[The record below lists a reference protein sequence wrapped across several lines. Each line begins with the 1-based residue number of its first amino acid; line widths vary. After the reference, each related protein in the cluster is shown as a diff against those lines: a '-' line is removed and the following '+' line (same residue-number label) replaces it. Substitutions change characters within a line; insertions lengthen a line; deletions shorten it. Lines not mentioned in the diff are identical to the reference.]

1 MNDKLFKN
9 SGSSFYLGIVSRTC
23 PAAGMLVSHLPK
35 FLLNFAMPSVL
46 KGTVSKGKINLH
58 PYINYFFHNSG
69 VCSFRVI
76 HLFFI
81 SGYLK
86 FDGGIFGKCRLGRM
100 RRRIKLRL
108 IVRG

>member
-1 MNDKLFKN
+1 MTN
-9 SGSSFYLGIVSRTC
+9 YSRTVVLLSILELSQELARRLEC
-23 PAAGMLVSHLPK
+23 WSARLPK

-69 VCSFRVI
+69 IGSFRVI
-76 HLFFI
+76 HL
-81 SGYLK
+81 K
-86 FDGGIFGKCRLGRM
+86 FDGGTFGKCRLGRL
-100 RRRIKLRL
+100 RRKIKLRL